1 MGWTCCRAEV
11 IEDSPPEGDD
21 PAAPVPEGDTAN
33 VSDMPPVTP
42 PTAPVALPL
51 LPQVTDNPLLSDS
64 GDASLP
70 VPGADAVS
78 APTAVPV
85 PPEIGLDTLPEADV
99 ETGPAPLPELPRLSP
114 ALPPDAEALRE
125 LVERI
130 RAQIDQ
136 PCLIALPQVGAGATS
151 LLVLGDN
158 DLSIRNVASRVLEDT
173 AAEIAPRPIL
183 LDRRQCPAVNFLR
196 ARDEYP
202 AFGLSIGLVSNGILS
217 GGRLIGRVDGLPEGA
232 QTALLLVDDNGV
244 VQDLRRFLSFSGGV
258 AEFDIPVTR
267 DGAMRDTSQLLIAVV
282 TPARLN
288 SVTNLA
294 GQLAEDFFPAFS
306 SEIGQMGAM
315 AVIPF
320 DLR

>member
-1 MGWTCCRAEV
+1 M
-11 IEDSPPEGDD
+11 
-21 PAAPVPEGDTAN
+21 
-33 VSDMPPVTP
+33 
-42 PTAPVALPL
+42 
-51 LPQVTDNPLLSDS
+51 
-64 GDASLP
+64 
-70 VPGADAVS
+70 
-78 APTAVPV
+78 
-85 PPEIGLDTLPEADV
+85 
-99 ETGPAPLPELPRLSP
+99 
-114 ALPPDAEALRE
+114 
-125 LVERI
+125 
-130 RAQIDQ
+130 
-136 PCLIALPQVGAGATS
+136 
-151 LLVLGDN
+151 VLGDN